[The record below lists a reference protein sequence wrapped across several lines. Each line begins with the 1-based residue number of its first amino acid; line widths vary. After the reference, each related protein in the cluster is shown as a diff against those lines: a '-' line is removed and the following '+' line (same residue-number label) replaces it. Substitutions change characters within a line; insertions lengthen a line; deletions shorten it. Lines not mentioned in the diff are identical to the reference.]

1 MILQELIKR
10 NYQTTVNR
18 GKINIF
24 TSSEEFIAKIDEE
37 VQELKDSFLPFDQ
50 LTNPAFDHKE
60 LADIILVCLNFAHHF
75 DIDIE
80 KVLEEKLII
89 NENRKD

>member
-1 MILQELIKR
+1 MTIQELITR
-10 NYQTTVNR
+10 NYQSTVNR

-24 TSSEEFIAKIDEE
+24 TTSDEFLAKIDEE
-37 VQELKDSFLPFDQ
+37 VQELKDSFLPFG
-50 LTNPAFDHKE
+50 NENEPSFDPKE
-60 LADIILVCLNFAHHF
+60 LADIIFVCFNFAKHF

-80 KVLEEKLII
+80 KVLEEKLIF